1 MIENKEIV
9 NGAKEYLFFLSGIIS
24 DIENKLPEGTNKL
37 LLKNLY
43 NKLDEEFSKVIVKL
57 ENILEFSDSN
67 EEKIIALENMK
78 RYINDAD
85 EKIREVLKVVL

>member
-1 MIENKEIV
+1 MIENKEIG

-57 ENILEFSDSN
+57 ENILE
-67 EEKIIALENMK
+67 L
-78 RYINDAD
+78 
-85 EKIREVLKVVL
+85 

>member
-1 MIENKEIV
+1 MENKEIV

-43 NKLDEEFSKVIVKL
+43 NKLDEEFSRVIVKL

-85 EKIREVLKVVL
+85 EKIREILKGVF

>member
-1 MIENKEIV
+1 MENIEIV
-9 NGAKEYLFFLSGIIS
+9 NGVKEYLSSISNILS

-37 LLKNLY
+37 LLKNLH
-43 NKLDEEFSKVIVKL
+43 NKLDEEFSRVIVKL

>member
-37 LLKNLY
+37 LLKNLH
-43 NKLDEEFSKVIVKL
+43 NKLDEEFSRVIVKL